1 MPIHE
6 RPVPSFAL
14 AAGLGGFIAV
24 VAAVAVV
31 GAVLA
36 AGLLTAP
43 AGGHAAEHAGAQR
56 FKVFDEIPTS
66 FGYLAVEH
74 AETLKGLTAKD
85 LGGATHGIGTFVGRE
100 RALVKASVTLRNGP
114 VGPLDYSPAQFRV
127 VATAKSGKVERY
139 PLSHASVRA
148 GILQP
153 DAAVDLSL
161 GFIVPRDGS
170 KLALEFA
177 DRGRSQPIVIDLGS
191 DSGRATAAEKRA
203 AEALHGSSGQGH

>member
-1 MPIHE
+1 MGMPTHE
-6 RPVPSFAL
+6 RPASSLAL

-24 VAAVAVV
+24 VAAVAVI

-36 AGLLTAP
+36 AGLLTTP
-43 AGGHAAEHAGAQR
+43 AGGHAAHGSQR
-56 FKVFDEIPTS
+56 FAVLDEIPTS
-66 FGYLAVEH
+66 FGYVAVEH
-74 AETLKGLTAKD
+74 AETLKGLTAKQ
-85 LGGATHGIGTFVGRE
+85 LGGAIHGIGTFVGRD

-114 VGPLDYSPAQFRV
+114 VGPLDYSPAQFRIA
-127 VATAKSGKVERY
+127 ATAKSGKVTRY

-148 GILQP
+148 GVLQP

-177 DRGRSQPIVIDLGS
+177 DRGRPQPIVIDLDSG
-191 DSGRATAAEKRA
+191 SGRATAAEKRA
-203 AEALHGSSGQGH
+203 AAAGHGATGHDH